1 MRKRA
6 AGSDTGK
13 HKHQQGAARLAA
25 GATPASWP
33 ARWLGQAVVPAERG
47 IVTRH
52 AGVAEAAGSDGG
64 DALPQASG
72 GGCLSMIWH
81 HVRHGT
87 YLATKGLAVTIADLK
102 TTGQRLRNPLPAMR
116 FADTRCRNSSIY
128 CVATASYTAPNK
140 KKHPETDIMNSPPRA
155 SPHQAAFGCPKPRLC
170 PILPCSAPAPA
181 SRPRR
186 PGLTAQHP
194 PSTEA

>member
-13 HKHQQGAARLAA
+13 HKHQQGAAGLAA

-140 KKHPETDIMNSPPRA
+140 KKHPETDIMNSPPTR
-155 SPHQAAFGCPKPRLC
+155 Q
-170 PILPCSAPAPA
+170 PAPGRIRLPEA
-181 SRPRR
+181 APLPDTPLQRTR
-186 PGLTAQHP
+186 PGIATAAARPYGPTSPEH
-194 PSTEA
+194 